1 MFTVSATTKGFE
13 LVPDGKVSKNPSG
26 CYQSRV
32 RVFRGAADTESI
44 VRALL
49 SKFNYC
55 YREDSTGGF
64 VAYKTSVANNAAT
77 KTAIQII
84 CVGENLTEVNIT
96 GSISSGSQLMS
107 FVCKKSVS
115 ELVSAIESSSSQ
127 CMVPLNVMT
136 PVFGWAHSSV

>member
-32 RVFRGAADTESI
+32 RVFRGEADTESI
-44 VRALL
+44 VRAVL
-49 SKFNYC
+49 SRFNYC

-64 VAYKTSVANNAAT
+64 VGYKTSVANNAAT
-77 KTAIQII
+77 KTTIQII

-127 CMVPLNVMT
+127 CVVPLNIMT
-136 PVFGWAHSSV
+136 PAFGWAQSSV

>member
-1 MFTVSATTKGFE
+1 MFTAMAISKGFE
-13 LVPDGKVSKNPSG
+13 LVPDGKVSKDSSG

-44 VRALL
+44 VRSLL

-55 YREDSTGGF
+55 YREDSTGGY

-77 KTAIQII
+77 KTTVHVYG
-84 CVGENLTEVNIT
+84 VGDNLTEVSIS

-107 FVCKKSVS
+107 FVCKKNVS
-115 ELVSAIESSSSQ
+115 ELVSAIEEYAANCGLVSTSLSPS
-127 CMVPLNVMT
+127 
-136 PVFGWAHSSV
+136 FSWASPSA